1 MLFILYSLQDFK
13 RSAESRPVARP
24 LRGHNAVETQETQE
38 TQETPQTLET
48 LEPDQRDKLVTPLIW
63 KLISVRHRGP
73 TQPHKRAT

>member
-24 LRGHNAVETQETQE
+24 LRGHNAVE